1 MEDIARAA
9 IDHALKLGAE
19 FADLRIESATGT
31 NIVVMDGKTKTL
43 NVLAEAGCGI
53 RAFVGGAWGFATTN
67 TLTASSG
74 KAAAASATKMAK
86 AARAKAK
93 VGFEIKAA
101 RAVTTREEYRC
112 REKPSDVPIEDKL
125 EHVLGQDKIMRRMD
139 PRISSTNA
147 RYDDLEA
154 DRVVAN
160 SFGTMSRTLER
171 WLTSSCSAWAGSE
184 GMVQRGHA
192 STGSVGGYELI
203 RGDEAQNTGLR
214 AAEMAVRLLDSKP
227 PPAGKFTC
235 ILDNKMT
242 GLLAHEAFGHA
253 CEADAILAGAS
264 VLEGKVG
271 VKVANEGVSL
281 VDDPTIRDTFGYFS
295 LDWEGVK
302 AKKHVLI
309 ENGVLKGYMH
319 NLETSSRMGVLP
331 NGSAR
336 AQAYNSPPIIR
347 MSNTY
352 IAGGDWKREE
362 LFEGLKHGL
371 LIQGGQYGYVEPAKG
386 QFMFKCDEAYE
397 LRNGEVGQRFRDA
410 SLSGVILDV
419 LKNVE
424 ALGDDFV
431 LGDPGY
437 CGKSGQDARTT
448 DGGPHLRVKNVV
460 VGGLA

>member
-1 MEDIARAA
+1 MEDIAQAA
-9 IDHALKLGAE
+9 IDQAMKLGAE
-19 FADLRIESATGT
+19 FVDLRMESATGT
-31 NIVVMDGKTKTL
+31 NIVVMDGRTRILNTL
-43 NVLAEAGCGI
+43 TEAGCGI

-67 TLTASSG
+67 TLSVSSV
-74 KAAAASATKMAK
+74 KAAATSATKMAK
-86 AARAKAK
+86 AAQTRAKVK
-93 VGFEIKAA
+93 FKIRST
-101 RAVTTREEYRC
+101 RAVTLHEEYSC
-112 REKPSDVPIEDKL
+112 RESPSDVVIEEKL
-125 EHVLGQDKIMRRMD
+125 AYVLSQDRIMRD
-139 PRISSTNA
+139 LDSRISSTSA

-154 DRVVAN
+154 ERIVAN
-160 SFGTMSRTLER
+160 SFGTMVRTTER
-171 WLTSSCSAWAGSE
+171 WLISACSAWASSE
-184 GMVQRGHA
+184 GVVQRGHA
-192 STGSVGGYELI
+192 SCGSVGGYELM
-203 RGDEAQNTGLR
+203 RGRDAQSIGKE
-214 AAEMAVRLLDSKP
+214 AAEMAIRLVDSKP

-242 GLLAHEAFGHA
+242 GLMAHEAFGHA

-271 VKVANEGVSL
+271 KKVASKEVSL
-281 VDDPTIRDTFGYFS
+281 VDDPTIKNTFGYFS
-295 LDWEGVK
+295 IDWEGVR

-309 ENGVLKGYMH
+309 EDGILKGYMH
-319 NLETSSRMGVLP
+319 NLETSSRMGLAT

-352 IAGGDWKREE
+352 IGTGDWKMEE
-362 LFEGLKHGL
+362 LFEGVKHGL

-397 LRNGEVGQRFRDA
+397 IRNGETGQRFRDA

-419 LKNVE
+419 LNNVD
-424 ALGDDFV
+424 ALADDFF

-448 DGGPHLRVKNVV
+448 DGGPHLRVRNMV